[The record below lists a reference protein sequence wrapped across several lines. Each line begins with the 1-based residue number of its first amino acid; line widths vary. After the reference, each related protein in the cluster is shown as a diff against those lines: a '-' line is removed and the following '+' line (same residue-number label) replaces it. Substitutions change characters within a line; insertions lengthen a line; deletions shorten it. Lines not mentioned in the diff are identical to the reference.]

1 VIRRLLLQ
9 AGDAATRALPPEWR
23 REAARAE
30 ARAIDGSGALAR
42 WTLGL
47 VRLSLS
53 PATARRRLRRRRR

>member
-1 VIRRLLLQ
+1 VIRRLLLHV
-9 AGDAATRALPPEWR
+9 GDAATRALPLEW
-23 REAARAE
+23 REAAGAE
-30 ARAIDGSGALAR
+30 ARAIDGTGALAR